1 MGQITTAIH
10 QQRSSILLREMHNIN
25 QDITNKSPGVT
36 TQCTQSVERSPSK
49 SPREHH
55 TTSVRRFL
63 MRSVLQYTMKNVTQW
78 SKKCPGKSVPIIIMK
93 NIMKRSTMLIM
104 FTMTTIMITILTL
117 NYTMLQN
124 KENFLLFQQQRNSS
138 CANKD

>member
-1 MGQITTAIH
+1 M
-10 QQRSSILLREMHNIN
+10 
-25 QDITNKSPGVT
+25 SPGVT

-49 SPREHH
+49 SPREHR
-55 TTSVRRFL
+55 TISVRRFL

-93 NIMKRSTMLIM
+93 NIMKRSTM
-104 FTMTTIMITILTL
+104 FIMITNLTL

-124 KENFLLFQQQRNSS
+124 KEYFPHFQQTKIVHVQIKTELHDHKLDPKLYDV
-138 CANKD
+138 AK